1 MGHAGAQFNMG
12 LRYLIGKGV
21 KEDPVRAYAWWALAS
36 MHGSS
41 QARDGLETMATF
53 MSRKQVKKA
62 KELSLQIHAHTI
74 ELREEQAQN
83 DARILGGADAP
94 LLATEN

>member
-12 LRYLIGKGV
+12 MRYAAGSGV
-21 KEDPVRAYAWWALAS
+21 KKDYVHAYAWWALAS

-41 QARDGLETMATF
+41 EARDGLQMISEI

-62 KELSLQIHAHTI
+62 KELFLEIHQRTI
-74 ELREEQAQN
+74 ELREEQARN
-83 DARILGGADAP
+83 DARILGITDAEP
-94 LLATEN
+94 